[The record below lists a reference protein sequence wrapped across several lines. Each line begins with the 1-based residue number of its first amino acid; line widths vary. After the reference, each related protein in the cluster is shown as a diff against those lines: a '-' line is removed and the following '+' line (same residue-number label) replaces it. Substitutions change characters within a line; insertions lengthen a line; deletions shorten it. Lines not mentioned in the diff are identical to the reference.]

1 MERYATPRLAGALG
15 LAGVALVAALL
26 TGRLESLALGVPF
39 VAAVAVGVWERRDPA
54 PPGVSVVLDPPRCLE
69 GDEVTATVSVV
80 SDETAPD
87 VLVGLRLPPG
97 SRATAGSVA
106 RIALTGGEAA
116 EEHVVFAAGR
126 WGVHEFDRVPVR
138 IYGRGR
144 LFYWESE
151 VETPAK
157 LRVYPA
163 FETTRR
169 GAAPPRLQAY
179 AGNYVSRASGEGIE
193 FAEVRRFTPGD
204 RIRRINWRVS
214 SRRGDLFVNVAHHE
228 RSADVVVL
236 IDTFERIGAPGR
248 SSLDLAVRA
257 AAALARR
264 YLAHRDRVGLVTFG
278 GMVHWLAAAGGA
290 RQLDR
295 IVDYLLRVEATA
307 SYAWKDVDTLPAKT
321 LPPRSLVVALTPL
334 VDARVLFA
342 IRDLRGRGFP
352 VVVVDTLA
360 EEEVPPGASPE
371 DRVAHRV
378 WRLHREAVR
387 TELASHGVAV
397 ARWNGREDL
406 ESVLL
411 RLPLR
416 HGRVGA

>member
-1 MERYATPRLAGALG
+1 MERYATPRLAGS
-15 LAGVALVAALL
+15 LAVAGAALVGALL

-39 VAAVAVGVWERRDPA
+39 VLAVLAAATESRAATPPEVTVA
-54 PPGVSVVLDPPRCLE
+54 LDPPRCLE
-69 GDEVTATVSVV
+69 GEHVTATVSIV
-80 SDETAPD
+80 SEEGAGDA
-87 VLVGLRLPPG
+87 LVGLRLPPG
-97 SRATAGSVA
+97 SHALDGPVTSLELQAGEPAVA
-106 RIALTGGEAA
+106 RIA
-116 EEHVVFAAGR
+116 FSAGR
-126 WGVHEFDRVPVR
+126 WGAHACGQVPVR

-144 LFYWESE
+144 LFYWEAQ
-151 VETPAK
+151 VETPAE

-163 FETTRR
+163 FESTRR

-179 AGNYVSRASGEGIE
+179 AGNYASRAAGEGIE
-193 FAEVRRFTPGD
+193 FGEVRKFAPGD
-204 RIRRINWRVS
+204 RVRRINWRVS
-214 SRRGDLFVNVAHHE
+214 SRRGELFVNVAHHE
-228 RSADVVVL
+228 RNADVVVL
-236 IDTFERIGAPGR
+236 IDSFERIGVPGR
-248 SSLDLAVRA
+248 TSLDLAVRA

-264 YLAHRDRVGLVTFG
+264 YLTHRDRVGLVSFG

-290 RQLDR
+290 RQLER

-321 LPPRSLVVALTPL
+321 LPPRALVVALTPL

-342 IRDLRGRGFP
+342 LRDLRGRGFP

-360 EEEVPPGASPE
+360 EEEIPAGASAE

-387 TELASHGVAV
+387 AELASHGVAV
-397 ARWNGREDL
+397 ARWNGREDF
-406 ESVLL
+406 EAVLL